1 MSYATSAA
9 LQMAI
14 YDALQSDSAVSS
26 VLSGHIYD
34 ALPSG
39 SLPAI
44 YALIG
49 TEEARDRSDKT
60 HSATLYLVTIR
71 VISESAGFVGAKQA
85 AGAICDAILGS
96 NMVMTRGAIS
106 GCWFDRAY
114 ARSLKSGGREVSL
127 RFRFH
132 VDDRAITTV

>member
-9 LQMAI
+9 LQVAI
-14 YDALQSDSAVSS
+14 YDALQSDSAVAA
-26 VLSGHIYD
+26 VLGSHIYD
-34 ALPSG
+34 APPSG

-49 TEEARDRSDKT
+49 SEEARDRSDTT
-60 HSATLYLVTIR
+60 HSATLYLITIR

-85 AGAICDAILGS
+85 AAAICDAILGTE
-96 NMVMTRGAIS
+96 MTLTRGAIS
-106 GCWFDRAY
+106 GCWFDRAF

-127 RFRFH
+127 RFRVH
-132 VDDRAITTV
+132 VDD